1 MTPHCD
7 IERAGSIALY
17 FYGELA
23 ETERAELRRHLHTC
37 ATCRHALDDLA
48 AISAVL
54 ATTRPAMAPSG
65 GDWSAFMSRLRARV
79 EVEPGRVVSSGRLP
93 RVWRGPGVPQPL
105 AAGLALAATLVL
117 ASVTTVWV
125 LGGFERQP
133 PAALLTEAPRPAAVV
148 PVTLAPDPV
157 LAAVSGQHFARS
169 KVVVLG
175 LATRDTAAGSDAD
188 WRLERDLA
196 SSLLSDTTLYRM
208 AAEDR
213 GMTSLAGVMR
223 DLELVLLE
231 ASMTPEPDRSG
242 LEQVQRLIRRRD
254 LVTKMNTAYADLFD

>member
-1 MTPHCD
+1 LTPHCD
-7 IERAGSIALY
+7 VERAGSIALY

-23 ETERAELRRHLHTC
+23 ATERAELRRHLHTC
-37 ATCRHALDDLA
+37 ATCHHALDDLA
-48 AISAVL
+48 AISAAL
-54 ATTRPAMAPSG
+54 ATTRPAIAPSG
-65 GDWSAFMSRLRARV
+65 DDWTAFMSRLHARV
-79 EVEPGRVVSSGRLP
+79 EAEPGRVVPSGRL
-93 RVWRGPGVPQPL
+93 RFRWRSSGAPKPL
-105 AAGLALAATLVL
+105 AAGLALAAALVL
-117 ASVTTVWV
+117 ATLMVVWV
-125 LGGFERQP
+125 LDGVVRH
-133 PAALLTEAPRPAAVV
+133 PAAGVLTEAPPPAAVV
-148 PVTLAPDPV
+148 PVAPAPDPV
-157 LAAVSGQHFARS
+157 LAAISGQHFARS

-188 WRLERDLA
+188 WRFERDLA